1 MRGRLFTHIV
11 SRETNFIIGEW
22 IFSGESPNIIG
33 NEKLTFLR
41 LQGNNYV
48 IKPSSFFQAFLCHR
62 TQNGDFLGSDEVRA
76 PIERVTSLAKILA
89 IANQKGGVG
98 KTTTSVNLAAC
109 LGAKKQRVL
118 LVDSDPQGN
127 ASSGFGI
134 QKSELPATIYDVLLG
149 NASAAE
155 ATVHTD
161 YKVDVVPANINLA
174 GAEVEL
180 VSAISRETRLK
191 KALDAV
197 RDAYDYI
204 LIDCP
209 PSLGLLTLNALA
221 AADAVLL
228 PIQCE
233 YYALEGVA
241 QLMNTITL
249 VRDNLNPDLA
259 VEGVVLTMYDGR
271 TKLAQDVVS
280 EVQKNFGDIVYK
292 TLIPRNVR
300 LSEAPSYGQPVIYYD
315 KHSKGAKV
323 YQELAKEVLKRG
335 R

>member
-1 MRGRLFTHIV
+1 M
-11 SRETNFIIGEW
+11 
-22 IFSGESPNIIG
+22 
-33 NEKLTFLR
+33 
-41 LQGNNYV
+41 
-48 IKPSSFFQAFLCHR
+48 SSD
-62 TQNGDFLGSDEVRA
+62 TQDDFLGSDEARA

-191 KALDAV
+191 KALAAV
-197 RDAYDYI
+197 REDYDFI

-221 AADAVLL
+221 AADAVLM

-233 YYALEGVA
+233 FYALEGVA

-259 VEGVVLTMYDGR
+259 VSGVVLTMYDGR

-315 KHSKGAKV
+315 KHSKGAQV
-323 YQELAKEVLKRG
+323 YKELAKEMLKRE

>member
-1 MRGRLFTHIV
+1 MSEVTRELF
-11 SRETNFIIGEW
+11 F
-22 IFSGESPNIIG
+22 
-33 NEKLTFLR
+33 
-41 LQGNNYV
+41 
-48 IKPSSFFQAFLCHR
+48 
-62 TQNGDFLGSDEVRA
+62 
-76 PIERVTSLAKILA
+76 ERVTSLAKILA

-109 LGAKKQRVL
+109 LAAKKQRVL

-134 QKSELPATIYDVLLG
+134 QKSELQATIYDVLLG
-149 NASAAE
+149 GKTAAE
-155 ATVHTD
+155 AIVSTEF
-161 YKVDVVPANINLA
+161 KVDVLPANINLA

-180 VSAISRETRLK
+180 VAAISRETRLK
-191 KALDAV
+191 KALAAV
-197 RDAYDYI
+197 RGNYDFI

-221 AADAVLL
+221 AADAVLM

-233 YYALEGVA
+233 FYALEGVA
-241 QLMNTITL
+241 QLMNTVNL

-259 VEGVVLTMYDGR
+259 VEGVVLTMYDSR
-271 TKLAQDVVS
+271 TKLAQDVVR
-280 EVQKNFGDIVYK
+280 EVQENFGDVVYQ

-315 KHSKGAKV
+315 KHSKGAQV
-323 YQELAKEVLKRG
+323 YKELAKEMLKRE

>member
-1 MRGRLFTHIV
+1 M
-11 SRETNFIIGEW
+11 
-22 IFSGESPNIIG
+22 
-33 NEKLTFLR
+33 
-41 LQGNNYV
+41 
-48 IKPSSFFQAFLCHR
+48 
-62 TQNGDFLGSDEVRA
+62 
-76 PIERVTSLAKILA
+76 AKILA

-149 NASAAE
+149 GATAAE

-191 KALDAV
+191 KALAAV
-197 RDAYDYI
+197 REDYDFI

-300 LSEAPSYGQPVIYYD
+300 QSEAPSYGQPVIYYD
-315 KHSKGAKV
+315 KHSKGAQV
-323 YQELAKEVLKRG
+323 YKELSKEMRKRE

>member
-1 MRGRLFTHIV
+1 M
-11 SRETNFIIGEW
+11 
-22 IFSGESPNIIG
+22 
-33 NEKLTFLR
+33 
-41 LQGNNYV
+41 
-48 IKPSSFFQAFLCHR
+48 SSD
-62 TQNGDFLGSDEVRA
+62 TQDDFLGSDEARA

-149 NASAAE
+149 GATAAE

-233 YYALEGVA
+233 FYALEGVA

-259 VEGVVLTMYDGR
+259 VSGVVLTMYDGR

-280 EVQKNFGDIVYK
+280 EVQKNFGDIAYR

-315 KHSKGAKV
+315 KHSKGAQV
-323 YQELAKEVLKRG
+323 YKELAKEMLKRE